1 MAQRQGYHLAADTES
16 VIFRKVNEMLA
27 TKDKNWGNAGEMAKL
42 LEAVKGRLSLRIR
55 ELPKEQRTA
64 EVYQTIQPEDIPFEQ
79 RKVLSADEALA
90 ELDKLVGLDNIK
102 TQMRQM
108 VESFR
113 ADDARAK
120 LTGEIVHREAPHYIF
135 MGNPGTGKTTVAR
148 LMADILTS
156 LGVLS
161 RGHLVEVT
169 EKDLVAGYTG
179 QTAIKTSNVIDSAMG
194 GVLFIDEAYSLN
206 KGEGGGFGQEAINTL
221 LQRLTAD
228 AGKFVCVLA
237 GYTKEMNEFL
247 QTNSGLERRFRKIEF
262 CDYEP
267 AALEQI
273 FRNLLKKHDM
283 RLDDGAEKGLAAYFR
298 TVYDQRNPQSFG
310 NAGAV
315 VNIFKQAKERQG
327 ARLAPMMEMGQCS
340 PDDLRTLTLVDIA
353 GDQARANAST
363 EEMMHAFDRLIGAA
377 SAKKKMENLLNQIK
391 LNRRRAELTHVPFQ
405 NLSIC
410 FAFIGH
416 PDTGQKEFRQ
426 AMTRVLSDIGLI
438 EKDAVKTWQAS
449 QLLTTLTQN
458 GAERRLIDEMLAQ
471 HGKTIYIIDANPS
484 EWKEVEEQLPVLSEF
499 INDRFVFD
507 DYTPQELASLF
518 VDYLHANSMRLADDA
533 METLVGYFGSHA
545 EGGRGEMK
553 LLYNE
558 VIFRQNTRLSAS
570 DDISDEALITIDKA
584 DIPTD

>member
-1 MAQRQGYHLAADTES
+1 M
-16 VIFRKVNEMLA
+16 
-27 TKDKNWGNAGEMAKL
+27 
-42 LEAVKGRLSLRIR
+42 
-55 ELPKEQRTA
+55 
-64 EVYQTIQPEDIPFEQ
+64 
-79 RKVLSADEALA
+79 
-90 ELDKLVGLDNIK
+90 
-102 TQMRQM
+102 
-108 VESFR
+108 
-113 ADDARAK
+113 
-120 LTGEIVHREAPHYIF
+120 
-135 MGNPGTGKTTVAR
+135 
-148 LMADILTS
+148 
-156 LGVLS
+156 LS

-206 KGEGGGFGQEAINTL
+206 KGGDGGFGQEAINTL

-247 QTNSGLERRFRKIEF
+247 QTNSGLERRFRKILF
-262 CDYEP
+262 DDYEP

-273 FRNLLKKHDM
+273 FRNLLKKGNM
-283 RLDDGAEKGLAAYFR
+283 TLDESAEKGIAAYFR

-327 ARLAPMMEMGQCS
+327 ARLAERLQQGQATAEE
-340 PDDLRTLTLVDIA
+340 LRTLTLTDIA
-353 GDQARANAST
+353 GAQARANAST
-363 EEMMHAFDRLIGAA
+363 QELMQSFSRLVGAA
-377 SAKKKMENLLNQIK
+377 SAKKKMENLLNQIR
-391 LNRRRAELTHVPFQ
+391 LNRRRAELTHTPFQ

-416 PDTGQKEFRQ
+416 PDTGQKEFRE
-426 AMTRVLSDIGLI
+426 AMTRVLSDIGI
-438 EKDAVKTWQAS
+438 IGGADSVKTFAAR
-449 QLLTTLTQN
+449 QLLQTLAQQ

-471 HGKTIYIIDANPS
+471 HGKTIYVIEATPG
-484 EWKEVEEQLPVLSEF
+484 EWQQVEEQLPVLSEF

-553 LLYNE
+553 ILYNE
-558 VIFRQNTRLSAS
+558 VIFRQNTRLATA
-570 DDISDEALITIDKA
+570 DDISDEALVTIDKA

>member
-1 MAQRQGYHLAADTES
+1 
-16 VIFRKVNEMLA
+16 
-27 TKDKNWGNAGEMAKL
+27 
-42 LEAVKGRLSLRIR
+42 
-55 ELPKEQRTA
+55 
-64 EVYQTIQPEDIPFEQ
+64 
-79 RKVLSADEALA
+79 
-90 ELDKLVGLDNIK
+90 
-102 TQMRQM
+102 
-108 VESFR
+108 
-113 ADDARAK
+113 
-120 LTGEIVHREAPHYIF
+120 

-327 ARLAPMMEMGQCS
+327 ARLAPMMEKGQCP

-363 EEMMHAFDRLIGAA
+363 EELMHAFDRLIGAA

-507 DYTPQELASLF
+507 DYTPSELARLF
-518 VDYLHANSMRLADDA
+518 IDYLHQQNMHLADDA
-533 METLVGYFGSHA
+533 QETLVGYFGSHA
-545 EGGRGEMK
+545 EGGRSEMK
-553 LLYNE
+553 LLFNE
-558 VIFRQNTRLSAS
+558 VIFRQNTRLASAA
-570 DDISDEALITIDKA
+570 DISDEALVTIAKE